1 MKKLRLRVLLFTL
14 IAISMLSLPH
24 ASASDRI
31 QRLALSNSQPAPGY
45 LIAPDDPEA
54 IFQGARVVHN
64 VTVDGVKGMRI
75 HAKFTVKYGL
85 DVPCRMIAYFFYDDG
100 TKLKSGDKN
109 YSTNDGQVSARA
121 RFTPKYDPAVY
132 NDLQLFVPYE
142 ALNMEEGDVYDLKF
156 YLALYDNEGE
166 RFFGKSGWYKFQ
178 LTMPGD

>member
-1 MKKLRLRVLLFTL
+1 MKKLLAVGLLFTFL
-14 IAISMLSLPH
+14 SICTLSLPH
-24 ASASDRI
+24 ASASRRTLTRPDWNNETAR
-31 QRLALSNSQPAPGY
+31 PGS

-64 VTVDGVKGMRI
+64 VTVDGVKGMRV

-109 YSTNDGQVSARA
+109 YSTSDGQVSARA

-142 ALNMEEGDVYDLKF
+142 ALNMEEGAEYDLKF

-166 RFFGKSGWYKFQ
+166 RFFGKSGWYNFH
-178 LTMPGD
+178 LTMP